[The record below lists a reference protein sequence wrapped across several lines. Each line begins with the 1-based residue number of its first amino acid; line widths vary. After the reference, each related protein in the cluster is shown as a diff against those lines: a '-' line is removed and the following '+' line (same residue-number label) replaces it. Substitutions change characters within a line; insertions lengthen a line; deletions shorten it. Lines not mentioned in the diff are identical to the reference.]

1 MGKTTKRKVTKFPYI
16 DRDISWMSFNRRILL
31 ESAREDVPLMERL
44 NFLGIYSNNLDEFF
58 RVRVASLRRIA
69 EDEDLSA
76 LQRKKAERTL
86 RKIYKLNKEYAE
98 TFEENFQQ
106 ALDDLAE
113 AGIRVVNELELTPR
127 QEEQVF
133 DFYIRQL
140 GASTNPLS
148 LRKMDFSADQIEESI
163 YLAVQMKELEQ
174 GSDKPLR
181 QSVGII
187 KAPVEKFGR
196 FIRIADD
203 EEGRVCI
210 MFLDDVIR
218 FNLKYIFAGLRFN
231 SFEAYTFK
239 FTKDAE
245 MDIREEDVD
254 VGVVQRV
261 SKGLRRRR
269 KGEMLRVVYDADMPG
284 SLRNKIFRKAGLD
297 SNDAKVAGGRYHNLR
312 DLMDFPKCGRQDL
325 CNEPQM
331 PILGDGIDFTESMI
345 DQVLHRDRHLHFP
358 YHSFNRFLRLLREAA
373 ISDEVRGIKCTLY
386 RVAKDSNVINTLIA
400 AAKNGKKVTVV
411 VELLA
416 RFDEESNIAWAKEM
430 IEAGINVLFGPE
442 TLKIHS
448 KLVHITTRH
457 GDIACIGTGN
467 MHEGTARVYTDVML
481 MTANKSVAKE
491 VADVFKYIE
500 KPYLDTHF
508 KELLV
513 SPNDMRRR
521 FIALIN
527 REIKNKLAGKPA
539 YIMVKVNHIVD
550 PALIKRLYAASQAGV
565 DIDLLVRGNC
575 SLVPGVKGVSE
586 NIRVYG
592 IIDRYLEHSR
602 IFIFCNNDDP
612 LYFIGSADWMQR
624 NLDRRI
630 EVVAPVYDKEIQ
642 RDLHHIVACGLQ
654 DVSQGHYVNSHDG
667 RPRREEAPMPWYR
680 SQTDLYAYYLQQDI
694 DTDTKI

>member
-1 MGKTTKRKVTKFPYI
+1 
-16 DRDISWMSFNRRILL
+16 
-31 ESAREDVPLMERL
+31 MERL

-76 LQRKKAERTL
+76 PQRKKAERTL

-106 ALDDLAE
+106 ALDDLTE

-284 SLRNKIFRKAGLD
+284 ALRNKIFRKAGLD

-325 CNEPQM
+325 CNPPQM

-448 KLVHITTRH
+448 KLVHITTCH

-481 MTANKSVAKE
+481 MTANKGVAKE

-521 FIALIN
+521 FTALIN

>member
-76 LQRKKAERTL
+76 PQRKKAERTL

-284 SLRNKIFRKAGLD
+284 ALRNKIFRKAGLD

-430 IEAGINVLFGPE
+430 IEAGVNVLFGPE

>member
-106 ALDDLAE
+106 ALDDLTE

-187 KAPVEKFGR
+187 KAPLEKFGR

-481 MTANKSVAKE
+481 MTANKGVAKE

-565 DIDLLVRGNC
+565 DVDLLVRGNC

-667 RPRREEAPMPWYR
+667 RPRREEAPTPWYR

>member
-113 AGIRVVNELELTPR
+113 AGIRVVNERELTPR

-140 GASTNPLS
+140 GTSTNPLS

-430 IEAGINVLFGPE
+430 IEAGVNVLFGPE

-521 FIALIN
+521 FTALIN

>member
-76 LQRKKAERTL
+76 PQRKKAERTL

-113 AGIRVVNELELTPR
+113 AGIRVVNERELTPR

-325 CNEPQM
+325 CNPPQM

-481 MTANKSVAKE
+481 MTANKGVAKE

-521 FIALIN
+521 FTALIN

>member
-1 MGKTTKRKVTKFPYI
+1 MSKTTKRKVSKFPYI
-16 DRDISWMSFNRRILL
+16 DRDISWMYFNRRILL

-69 EDEDLSA
+69 ENDDLTA
-76 LQRKKAERTL
+76 TQRKEAEQTL

-98 TFEENFQQ
+98 TFEEYFRK
-106 ALDDLAE
+106 AMKDLAE
-113 AGIRVVNELELTPR
+113 AGIRVVNERELTER
-127 QEEQVF
+127 QEQQVF

-163 YLAVQMKELEQ
+163 YLAVQMKEMAE
-174 GSDKPLR
+174 GSDKPVR
-181 QSVGII
+181 QGVGII

-218 FNLKYIFAGLRFN
+218 FNLKYIFAGLRYN

-245 MDIREEDVD
+245 MDISDEEVD
-254 VGVVQRV
+254 VGVVQKV

-269 KGEMLRVVYDADMPG
+269 KGEMLRVVYDAEMPTT
-284 SLRNKIFRKAGLD
+284 LRNKIFRKAGLD
-297 SNDAKVAGGRYHNLR
+297 RNDAKVAGGRYHNSR
-312 DLMDFPKCGRQDL
+312 DLMDFPKCDRKDL
-325 CNEPQM
+325 CNAPQP
-331 PILGDGIDFTESMI
+331 PILGDGIDFTDSMI
-345 DQVLHRDRHLHFP
+345 DQVRRRDRHLHFP
-358 YHSFNRFLRLLREAA
+358 YHSFDRFLRLLREAA
-373 ISDEVRGIKCTLY
+373 ISEEVKEIKCTLY
-386 RVAKDSNVINTLIA
+386 RVAKDSNVINALIA

-416 RFDEESNIAWAKEM
+416 RFDEESNIAWSKEM
-430 IEAGINVLFGPE
+430 IEAGVNVLFGPE
-442 TLKIHS
+442 SLKIHS

-467 MHEGTARVYTDVML
+467 MHEGTARIYTDVML
-481 MTANKSVAKE
+481 MTANKNVVKE

-521 FIALIN
+521 FTALIN

-539 YIMVKVNHIVD
+539 YIMIKVNHIVD

-565 DIDLLVRGNC
+565 EIDLLVRGNC

-602 IFIFCNNDDP
+602 IFIFCNNEEP
-612 LYFIGSADWMQR
+612 LYYIGSADWMQR

-630 EVVAPVYDKEIQ
+630 EVIAPVYDKDIQ
-642 RDLHHIVACGLQ
+642 QDLHHIVACGLQ

-667 RPRREEAPMPWYR
+667 RPRREGAPTPWYR

>member
-76 LQRKKAERTL
+76 PQRKKAERTL

-667 RPRREEAPMPWYR
+667 RPRREDAPTPWYR

>member
-106 ALDDLAE
+106 ALDDLTE

-284 SLRNKIFRKAGLD
+284 ALRNKIFRKAGLD

>member
-113 AGIRVVNELELTPR
+113 EGIRVVNELELTPR

-448 KLVHITTRH
+448 KLVHITTHH

-521 FIALIN
+521 FTALIN

-539 YIMVKVNHIVD
+539 YIMVKVNHIID

-667 RPRREEAPMPWYR
+667 RPRREEAPTPWYR

>member
-106 ALDDLAE
+106 ALDDLTE

-481 MTANKSVAKE
+481 MTANKGVAKE

-565 DIDLLVRGNC
+565 DVDLLVRGNC

-667 RPRREEAPMPWYR
+667 RPRREEAPTPWYR

>member
-1 MGKTTKRKVTKFPYI
+1 MY
-16 DRDISWMSFNRRILL
+16 FNRRILL

-76 LQRKKAERTL
+76 PQRKEAERTL
-86 RKIYKLNKEYAE
+86 RKIYKLNKEYAA
-98 TFEENFQQ
+98 TFEEYFQQ
-106 ALDDLAE
+106 ALDDLAKE
-113 AGIRVVNELELTPR
+113 GIRVVNERELTPR

-163 YLAVQMKELEQ
+163 YLAVQLKELQE

-245 MDIREEDVD
+245 MDLRDEEIDA
-254 VGVVQRV
+254 GVVQRV

-269 KGEMLRVVYDADMPG
+269 KGEMLRVVYDEEMPVT
-284 SLRNKIFRKAGLD
+284 LRNKIFRKAGLD
-297 SNDAKVAGGRYHNLR
+297 SNDAKVAGGRYHNSR
-312 DLMDFPKCGRQDL
+312 DLMDFPKCGRDDL
-325 CNEPQM
+325 CKSPQP

-345 DQVLHRDRHLHFP
+345 DQVRHRDRHLHFP
-358 YHSFNRFLRLLREAA
+358 YHSFDRFLRLLREAA
-373 ISDEVRGIKCTLY
+373 ISEEVREIKCTLY
-386 RVAKDSNVINTLIA
+386 RVAKDSNVINALMA

-430 IEAGINVLFGPE
+430 IEAGVNVLFGPE

-481 MTANKSVAKE
+481 MTANKNVVKE

-565 DIDLLVRGNC
+565 DVDLLVRGNC

-667 RPRREEAPMPWYR
+667 RPRREEASTPWYR

>member
-284 SLRNKIFRKAGLD
+284 ALRNKIFRKAGLD

-386 RVAKDSNVINTLIA
+386 RVAKDSNVINALIA

>member
-106 ALDDLAE
+106 ALDDLTE

-481 MTANKSVAKE
+481 MTANKGVAKE

-550 PALIKRLYAASQAGV
+550 PTLIKRLYAASQAGV

-667 RPRREEAPMPWYR
+667 RPRREDAPTPWYR

>member
-481 MTANKSVAKE
+481 MTANKGVAKE

-550 PALIKRLYAASQAGV
+550 PTLIKRLYAASQAGV

-667 RPRREEAPMPWYR
+667 RPRREEAPTPWYR

>member
-58 RVRVASLRRIA
+58 RVRVASLRRVA

-76 LQRKKAERTL
+76 PQRKKAERTL

-113 AGIRVVNELELTPR
+113 AGIRVVNERELTPR

-218 FNLKYIFAGLRFN
+218 FNLKYIFAGLRCN
-231 SFEAYTFK
+231 DFEAYTFK

-325 CNEPQM
+325 CNPPQM

-521 FIALIN
+521 FTALIN

-667 RPRREEAPMPWYR
+667 RPRREEAPTPWYR

>member
-1 MGKTTKRKVTKFPYI
+1 MGKTTKHKVTKFPYI

-106 ALDDLAE
+106 ALDDLTE

-481 MTANKSVAKE
+481 MTANKGVAKE

-565 DIDLLVRGNC
+565 DVDLLVRGNC

-667 RPRREEAPMPWYR
+667 RPRREEAPTPWYR

>member
-76 LQRKKAERTL
+76 PQRKKAERTL

-113 AGIRVVNELELTPR
+113 EGIRVVNELELTPR

-284 SLRNKIFRKAGLD
+284 ALRNKIFRKAGLD

-386 RVAKDSNVINTLIA
+386 RVAKDSNVINALIA

-539 YIMVKVNHIVD
+539 YIMVKVNHIID

-654 DVSQGHYVNSHDG
+654 DVSQGHYVNSYDG

>member
-106 ALDDLAE
+106 ALDDLTE

-521 FIALIN
+521 FTALIN

-667 RPRREEAPMPWYR
+667 RPRREEAPTPWYR

>member
-1 MGKTTKRKVTKFPYI
+1 MGKTTKRKVSKFPYI
-16 DRDISWMSFNRRILL
+16 DRDISWMAFNRRILL

-69 EDEDLSA
+69 EDEELSA
-76 LQRKKAERTL
+76 PQRKEAERTL

-113 AGIRVVNELELTPR
+113 EGIRVVNERELTPR

-163 YLAVQMKELEQ
+163 YLAVQMKELEP

-218 FNLKYIFAGLRFN
+218 FNLKYIFAGLRCN
-231 SFEAYTFK
+231 DFEAYTFK

-269 KGEMLRVVYDADMPG
+269 KGEMLRVVYDEEMPAT
-284 SLRNKIFRKAGLD
+284 LRNKIFRKAGLD

-312 DLMDFPKCGRQDL
+312 DLMDFPKCGHQDL
-325 CNEPQM
+325 CNPPQT

-386 RVAKDSNVINTLIA
+386 RVAKDSNVINALMA

-481 MTANKSVAKE
+481 MTANKNVARE

-521 FIALIN
+521 FTALIN

-539 YIMVKVNHIVD
+539 YIMIKVNHIVD

-565 DIDLLVRGNC
+565 DVDLLVRGNC

-667 RPRREEAPMPWYR
+667 RPRREESPAPWYR

>member
-113 AGIRVVNELELTPR
+113 EGIRVVNELELTPR

-284 SLRNKIFRKAGLD
+284 ALRNKIFRKAGLD

-386 RVAKDSNVINTLIA
+386 RVAKDSNVINALIA

>member
-284 SLRNKIFRKAGLD
+284 ALRNKIFRKAGLD

-373 ISDEVRGIKCTLY
+373 ISDEVRGIKCSLY
-386 RVAKDSNVINTLIA
+386 RVAKDSNVINALIA

-602 IFIFCNNDDP
+602 IFIFCNNDEP

>member
-113 AGIRVVNELELTPR
+113 EGIRVVNELELTPR

-174 GSDKPLR
+174 GSGKPLR

-386 RVAKDSNVINTLIA
+386 RVAKDSNVINALIA

-630 EVVAPVYDKEIQ
+630 EVVTPVYDKEIQ

-667 RPRREEAPMPWYR
+667 RPRREEAPTPWYR

>member
-1 MGKTTKRKVTKFPYI
+1 MGKITKRKVNKFPYI
-16 DRDISWMSFNRRILL
+16 DRDISWMYFNRRILL
-31 ESAREDVPLMERL
+31 ESARKDVPLMERL

-76 LQRKKAERTL
+76 PQRKEAERTL

-106 ALDDLAE
+106 ALDDLAKE
-113 AGIRVVNELELTPR
+113 GIRVVNELELTPR
-127 QEEQVF
+127 QKEQVF

-163 YLAVQMKELEQ
+163 YLAVQMKELEP
-174 GSDKPLR
+174 GSDKPQR

-218 FNLKYIFAGLRFN
+218 FNLKYIFAGLRCN
-231 SFEAYTFK
+231 DFEAYTFK

-325 CNEPQM
+325 CNPPQT

-345 DQVLHRDRHLHFP
+345 DQVLHQDRHLHFP

-386 RVAKDSNVINTLIA
+386 RVAKDSNVINALIA

-481 MTANKSVAKE
+481 MTANKSVARE

-521 FIALIN
+521 FTALIN

-565 DIDLLVRGNC
+565 DVDLLVRGNC

-667 RPRREEAPMPWYR
+667 RPRREDAPMPWYR

>member
-76 LQRKKAERTL
+76 PQRKKAERTL

-106 ALDDLAE
+106 ALDDLTE

-550 PALIKRLYAASQAGV
+550 PVLIKRLYAASQAGV

-667 RPRREEAPMPWYR
+667 RPRREEAPTPWYR